1 MLKRFPLFLFIVASV
16 VNVAAWI
23 WGQSALAAL
32 VKPALMPLLS
42 LSTVACAL
50 NYRVDRRLLGWLVAA
65 QLFGFLGDT
74 LLIREGFIFFASGI
88 GAFLIGHIFYIS
100 LFGGR
105 SWKGLTWK
113 EWVISLPFMMGGVY
127 GLVRLLK
134 ISGDLLVP
142 MAVYGFML
150 MLLIFSTL
158 CGLIR
163 FRHRGAWALVF
174 LGALLFTFSDALIA
188 AETFEVVSFP
198 LLDATIMF
206 TYLLAQSLLAIGG
219 LRLCVKQ

>member
-1 MLKRFPLFLFIVASV
+1 MLKRFPIFLFIVASV

-50 NYRVDRRLLGWLVAA
+50 DYRVDRRLLGWLVAA

-163 FRHRGAWALVF
+163 FRHRGTWALVF

>member
-1 MLKRFPLFLFIVASV
+1 MLKRFPIFLFIVASV

-50 NYRVDRRLLGWLVAA
+50 DYRVDRRLLGWLVAA
-65 QLFGFLGDT
+65 LLFGFLGDT

-163 FRHRGAWALVF
+163 FRNRGAWALVF

>member
-1 MLKRFPLFLFIVASV
+1 MLKRFPIFLFIVASV

-23 WGQSALAAL
+23 WGQSALADL

-50 NYRVDRRLLGWLVAA
+50 DYRVDRRLLGWLVAA
-65 QLFGFLGDT
+65 LLFGFLGDT

-163 FRHRGAWALVF
+163 FRNRGAWALVF

>member
-1 MLKRFPLFLFIVASV
+1 MLKRFPIFLFIVASV

>member
-1 MLKRFPLFLFIVASV
+1 MLKRFPIFLFIVASV

-50 NYRVDRRLLGWLVAA
+50 DYRVDRRLLGWLVAA

>member
-1 MLKRFPLFLFIVASV
+1 MLKRFPIFLFIVASV

-65 QLFGFLGDT
+65 LLFGFLGDT

-163 FRHRGAWALVF
+163 FRNRGAWALVF

>member
-1 MLKRFPLFLFIVASV
+1 MLKRFPIFLFIVASV

-74 LLIREGFIFFASGI
+74 LLVREGFIFFASGI

>member
-1 MLKRFPLFLFIVASV
+1 MLKRFPIFLFIVASV

-50 NYRVDRRLLGWLVAA
+50 DYRVDRRLLGWLVAA

-206 TYLLAQSLLAIGG
+206 SYLLAQSLLAIGG
-219 LRLCVKQ
+219 LRLCVKR

>member
-1 MLKRFPLFLFIVASV
+1 MLKRFPIFLFIVASV

-219 LRLCVKQ
+219 LRLCVKR

>member
-1 MLKRFPLFLFIVASV
+1 MLKRFPIFLFIVASV
-16 VNVAAWI
+16 VNVAALI

-50 NYRVDRRLLGWLVAA
+50 DYRVDRRLLGWLVAA
-65 QLFGFLGDT
+65 LLFGFLGDT

-219 LRLCVKQ
+219 LRLCVKR

>member
-1 MLKRFPLFLFIVASV
+1 MLKRFPIFLFIVASV

-50 NYRVDRRLLGWLVAA
+50 DYRVDRRLLGWLVAA

-219 LRLCVKQ
+219 LRLCVKP

>member
-1 MLKRFPLFLFIVASV
+1 MLKRFPIFLFIVASV

-50 NYRVDRRLLGWLVAA
+50 DYRVDRRLLGWLVAA

-219 LRLCVKQ
+219 LRLCVKR

>member
-1 MLKRFPLFLFIVASV
+1 MLKRFPIFLFIVASV

-42 LSTVACAL
+42 LSTVGCAL
-50 NYRVDRRLLGWLVAA
+50 DYRVDRRLLGWLVAA

>member
-1 MLKRFPLFLFIVASV
+1 MLKRFPIFLFIVASV

-32 VKPALMPLLS
+32 VKPALMPLLA
-42 LSTVACAL
+42 LSTAACAL
-50 NYRVDRRLLGWLVAA
+50 DYRVDRRLLGWLVAA

-163 FRHRGAWALVF
+163 FHHRGAWALVF

-219 LRLCVKQ
+219 LRLCVKR

>member
-1 MLKRFPLFLFIVASV
+1 MLKRFPIFLFIVASV
-16 VNVAAWI
+16 VNVAALI

-50 NYRVDRRLLGWLVAA
+50 DYRVDRRLLGWLVAA
-65 QLFGFLGDT
+65 LLFGFLGDT

>member
-1 MLKRFPLFLFIVASV
+1 MLKRFPIFLFIVASV

-23 WGQSALAAL
+23 WGQSALADL

-163 FRHRGAWALVF
+163 FRNRGAWALVF

>member
-1 MLKRFPLFLFIVASV
+1 MLKRFPIFLFIVASV

-50 NYRVDRRLLGWLVAA
+50 GYRVDRRLLGWLVAA

>member
-1 MLKRFPLFLFIVASV
+1 MLKRFPIFLFIVASV

-113 EWVISLPFMMGGVY
+113 EWVLSLPFMMGGVY

>member
-1 MLKRFPLFLFIVASV
+1 MLKRFPIFLFIVASV
-16 VNVAAWI
+16 VNVAALI

-50 NYRVDRRLLGWLVAA
+50 DYRVDRRLLGWLVAA
-65 QLFGFLGDT
+65 LLFGFLGDT

-163 FRHRGAWALVF
+163 FRNRGAWALVF

>member
-1 MLKRFPLFLFIVASV
+1 MLKRFPIFLFIVASV

-105 SWKGLTWK
+105 SWKGLSWK

-219 LRLCVKQ
+219 LRLCVKR

>member
-1 MLKRFPLFLFIVASV
+1 MLKRFPIFLFIVASV
-16 VNVAAWI
+16 VNVAALI

-50 NYRVDRRLLGWLVAA
+50 DYRVDRRLLGWLVAA
-65 QLFGFLGDT
+65 LLFGFLGDT

-163 FRHRGAWALVF
+163 FRNRGAWALVF

-219 LRLCVKQ
+219 LRLCVKR